1 MASKEKLLMLLKF
14 PFYMIYFYLE
24 ALLRTIFLR
33 PSPKDVRG
41 EVVLVTGA
49 GHGIGREIALE
60 FGRMGCRVVLWDVNK
75 SGNDSVA
82 AEIKAAGGEAHP
94 FVCDLC
100 KTEDIKTVSAQVKK
114 NIGDVDIL
122 VNNAGILYGG
132 EMLKMREEH
141 IRRTFEVNTLSHF
154 WTTKEF
160 LPAMIKKKKGH
171 IVTISSMSAKS
182 GTALLV
188 DYSSSKYAAFGF
200 AEAMEEEMDR
210 LGHSYIK
217 FTTVCPMFVSS
228 GLVKATT
235 DVDEPLLTPKRVAL
249 ATVNGT
255 LLNRAVVMIPETL
268 AFSLRIAAW
277 FPRKLNLW
285 LKKAGN
291 LGIQPQY
298 NSSKHD

>member
-1 MASKEKLLMLLKF
+1 MASKDKLMLLLKL

-24 ALLRTIFLR
+24 AFVRSVFLR
-33 PSPKDVRG
+33 PSPKDVKG
-41 EVVLVTGA
+41 DVVLVTGA

-60 FGRMGCRVVLWDVNK
+60 FGRLGARVVLWDINK

-94 FVCDLC
+94 YVCDLC
-100 KTEDIKTVSAQVKK
+100 KTDDIKTVAASVKS
-114 NIGDVDIL
+114 NVGNVDIL

-154 WTTKEF
+154 WTTREF

-171 IVTISSMSAKS
+171 IVTTSSMSAKS

-188 DYSSSKYAAFGF
+188 DYSSSKYAAYGF

-235 DVDEPLLTPKRVAL
+235 DVDEKMLTPKEVAL

-255 LLNRAVVMIPETL
+255 LMNRAVVTIPDHL
-268 AFSLRIAAW
+268 AFSLRVAAW

-285 LKKAGN
+285 LKKVGN

-298 NSSKHD
+298 TPSKQD

>member
-1 MASKEKLLMLLKF
+1 MASNDKLLMLLKL
-14 PFYMIYFYLE
+14 PIYIVYFYLE
-24 ALLRTIFLR
+24 AFVRMVFLR
-33 PSPKDVRG
+33 PSRKEVKG

-60 FGRMGCRVVLWDVNK
+60 FGRLGSKVVLWDINK
-75 SGNDSVA
+75 SGNESVA
-82 AEIKAAGGEAHP
+82 AEIKASGGEAYP
-94 FVCDLC
+94 YVCDLC
-100 KTEDIKTVSAQVKK
+100 KTDDIKTVSARVKK
-114 NIGDVDIL
+114 DVGDVDIL

-132 EMLKMREEH
+132 EMLKMKEEH

-154 WTTKEF
+154 WTTREF
-160 LPAMIKKKKGH
+160 LPAMISKKKGH

-188 DYSSSKYAAFGF
+188 DYSSSKYAAYGY

-217 FTTVCPMFVSS
+217 FTTICPMFVSS

-235 DVDEPLLTPKRVAL
+235 DVNERLLTPKEVAR

-255 LLNRAVVMIPETL
+255 LLNRAVVTIPEQL
-268 AFSLRIAAW
+268 AFQLRIAAW

-298 NSSKHD
+298 NTKQE